1 MKISLLMDWW
11 YNEKVNRY
19 KLLLTLIDRFLAEEK
34 AQVTV
39 EYVLTL
45 TVLIGAFVFVI
56 HALQEEIKKFWQALL
71 NKIAKPCPNCD

>member
-1 MKISLLMDWW
+1 MCYNDVVRGNISLSRIAR
-11 YNEKVNRY
+11 K
-19 KLLLTLIDRFLAEEK
+19 FFQEER

-45 TVLIGAFVFVI
+45 TLLIAAFVFI
-56 HALQEEIKKFWQALL
+56 LHGLQEEIKKFWQALL